1 MNELGHASA
10 LTPEAQEH
18 TYPFQFTGQ
27 GSEYFRIWIVNLLLT
42 IVTLGIYSAW
52 AKVRREQYFHR
63 NTLLDGSGFD
73 YHGQP
78 WSILKGRIIVVVA
91 ILAYNLLGG
100 ISPVLGLVGM
110 LALLVA
116 TPWIICQALRFRAV
130 NTSWRGVHL
139 GFTGSMGGVARVYL
153 LNGLL
158 VLVTLGLAGPW
169 WLNRFQT
176 YLFSNLRFG
185 GQQFA
190 AYPSLKAYYRACF
203 AFLLFM
209 LLGIV
214 AIAVVGIGGVFSA
227 GAGAGR
233 GAAAVL
239 LVVLM
244 SGFYVGAYFFA
255 GSYLRAR
262 LGNALWNDTRVG
274 PHAFVSEL
282 RARRLFVILLT
293 NVLGIVCT
301 LGLFLPFAQVRMARY
316 RAETL
321 SLLASGSLD
330 DFVAEQE
337 QQVRALGEQAAELL
351 DVDLGF

>member
-1 MNELGHASA
+1 MNDVVFAPA
-10 LTPEAQEH
+10 VTATPAQQEH
-18 TYPFQFTGQ
+18 QFEFTGQ
-27 GSEYFRIWIVNLLLT
+27 GGEYFRIWIVNLLLT
-42 IVTLGIYSAW
+42 IVTLGLYSAW

-63 NTLLDGSGFD
+63 NTLLDGSGFE

-78 WSILKGRIIVVVA
+78 WSILKGRIIVVAA
-91 ILAYNLLGG
+91 ILVYNLLGG
-100 ISPVLGLVGM
+100 LSPVLGVAGM
-110 LALLVA
+110 IVLLVA
-116 TPWIICQALRFRAV
+116 TPWIICQAIRFRAA

-139 GFTGSMGGVARVYL
+139 SFTGTVGGVARVYL

-209 LLGIV
+209 VLGVV
-214 AIAVVGIGGVFSA
+214 AIGVVAVGGVS
-227 GAGAGR
+227 GASTAAGR
-233 GAAAVL
+233 GAAAM
-239 LVVLM
+239 LM
-244 SGFYVGAYFFA
+244 ATMVFGFYIGMYFFA

-274 PHAFVSEL
+274 PHAFVSDL

-293 NVLGIVCT
+293 NALGIVCT
-301 LGLFLPFAQVRMARY
+301 LGLFLPVAKVRMARY
-316 RAETL
+316 RAATL
-321 SLLASGSLD
+321 SLLAAGSLD